1 MKVLPARLRLNG
13 HIIGFCPQTQKLEPL
28 SEVKVFILTCGSFV
42 YHTLINFTAGYFVL
56 MSFALHAM
64 TMKYSGSFLPQIVPS
79 PFELVS
85 IFYQSLLLPS
95 LPCVPTVSKY
105 KER

>member
-1 MKVLPARLRLNG
+1 
-13 HIIGFCPQTQKLEPL
+13 
-28 SEVKVFILTCGSFV
+28 
-42 YHTLINFTAGYFVL
+42 

-79 PFELVS
+79 PFELVL

-105 KER
+105 KERKLLRKKKQQRETIRAVDTCSKRLADALALFSSEERMMTICGLQV